1 MGLGGEKAQS
11 VNYKGCLALAR
22 GGGRRSQE
30 NGLIWTHCFPFHVLV
45 PMKTTLVTKPTFS
58 RSSPHTPQTS
68 SPQVS
73 LAGCSGSREACWD
86 LWKMPVRVLG
96 FLCQG
101 WGVGGSRGTAWFGVS
116 ELTLVSWAQPNTGRW
131 PAWTEA
137 GCPGCLLESR
147 GKGAKF
153 RVSGPAPRPYR
164 VRHVKD
170 RAWKS
175 VPSTGTKD
183 RTWKGFGW
191 EVSDLHLKAVLSREA
206 VQHFSTPVSQSSNTG
221 AHHNPLERVGLVVQ
235 VR

>member
-1 MGLGGEKAQS
+1 MDSLLSLPRPRSNEDNTCNQAHLLQKQPPHSPNKQSSGFTGWLLRVPRSLLGPLENA
-11 VNYKGCLALAR
+11 
-22 GGGRRSQE
+22 SQ
-30 NGLIWTHCFPFHVLV
+30 
-45 PMKTTLVTKPTFS
+45 
-58 RSSPHTPQTS
+58 
-68 SPQVS
+68 
-73 LAGCSGSREACWD
+73 
-86 LWKMPVRVLG
+86 G
-96 FLCQG
+96 FRILLP
-101 WGVGGSRGTAWFGVS
+101 GVGGSTGTAWFGVS
-116 ELTLVSWAQPNTGRW
+116 ELTLVRWAQPNTGRW